1 LDDADMGQTAPEPTK
16 ESLVMAGL
24 RLSLAGVIA
33 GSLALVLA
41 PGAAHA
47 VTPTSEISAAGD
59 VHLDSGDCV
68 LGPTSGDAYDTDPTS
83 SGSPLALDGRT
94 TTKSGSG
101 TVTATASA
109 DPTDVVTSRLSS
121 SISAAV
127 TPGAA
132 GLGGFKVAAT
142 AAISQTSTK
151 GAASTCSVDANAGG
165 QVAWQGT
172 ITRPGWLTVTS
183 SASGGAVGELYVI
196 SGALDGSDIKGG
208 LVQQQLGK
216 MSGTTTL
223 WMAAGSYQVMLQLSA
238 EVDPSVSTGPTPSG
252 TLTATGSF
260 LAAGAASAGAV
271 GPTKYAALP
280 AAVDCV
286 HHTAAIT
293 LATATAKA
301 AKVAVSVD
309 GHVVSTAKGAGVRT
323 VSVPA
328 AGAVKL
334 SVTVTPKAKKA
345 KKHGKHAKHAKK
357 VKKPAPVTV
366 SRSYASCS

>member
-24 RLSLAGVIA
+24 RLTLAGVIA

-47 VTPTSEISAAGD
+47 VTPTSEISASGEAT
-59 VHLDSGDCV
+59 LDSGTCV
-68 LGPTSGDAYDTDPTS
+68 LGPASGDAYDTDPTG
-83 SGSPLALDGRT
+83 SGSPLVLDGRT
-94 TTKSGSG
+94 TTKSGSA
-101 TVTATASA
+101 TATATASA
-109 DPTDVVTSRLSS
+109 DSTDVVTSRMSS

-127 TPGAA
+127 TPGTA
-132 GLGGFKVAAT
+132 GLGGFKVAGT

-151 GAASTCSVDANAGG
+151 GAASTCSVDAEAGG

-183 SASGGAVGELYVI
+183 SASGGVEGQLYVI
-196 SGALDGSDIKGG
+196 SGALGGSDIEGG
-208 LVQQQLGK
+208 LIQQQLGK
-216 MSGTTTL
+216 MSGTTTI
-223 WMAAGSYQVMLQLSA
+223 WMAAGPYQAMLQVSA
-238 EVDPSVSTGPTPSG
+238 EVDHSTPTGLPPSG
-252 TLTATGSF
+252 ALTVTGSF
-260 LAAGAASAGAV
+260 LAAGAASAAAT
-271 GPTKYAALP
+271 GPTTYAALP
-280 AAVDCV
+280 AAVDCT
-286 HHTAAIT
+286 HHAAAIV
-293 LATATAKA
+293 LAKAAAKA

-309 GHVVSTAKGAGVRT
+309 GHVVSTAKGVGVRT
-323 VSVPA
+323 VPVPA
-328 AGAVKL
+328 TGAVKL

-345 KKHGKHAKHAKK
+345 KKHGKHGKRAKK